1 MKLKRASDQT
11 RCERLKLQIFDAN
24 QRIKLMTAKGR
35 AFSKRPF
42 NFEQFGQSGPPNV
55 PDNIS
60 IDYAITHLSSS
71 ER

>member
-24 QRIKLMTAKGR
+24 QKINRKSAF
-35 AFSKRPF
+35 FSKRPF
-42 NFEQFGQSGPPNV
+42 NFEQFGQSCPPTV